1 MEVVGYKGISFPFRI
16 GQKGGVVMSG
26 TSDMEIQHIIESIK
40 QILLTRKGE
49 RVNEPEFGADLY
61 NVIFENLD
69 ETLLNVLTFKIQDA
83 LQRWE
88 PRIEVDD
95 VYIIEQEGGVD
106 VVVEFTVVKTL
117 FKTATSVYF
126 DRRAS

>member
-1 MEVVGYKGISFPFRI
+1 MVGYKGISFPFRI

-26 TSDMEIQHIIESIK
+26 TSDMEVQHIIESIK

-61 NVIFENLD
+61 HVIFENLD

-88 PRIEVDD
+88 PRIEVND
-95 VYIIEQEGGVD
+95 VYIIEQEGGVE
-106 VVVEFTVVKTL
+106 VVVEFTVIKTL
-117 FKTATSVYF
+117 FKTATSVQF

>member
-1 MEVVGYKGISFPFRI
+1 MVGYKGISFPFRI

-26 TSDMEIQHIIESIK
+26 TSDMEVQHIIESIK

-61 NVIFENLD
+61 HVIFENLD

-88 PRIEVDD
+88 PRIEVND
-95 VYIIEQEGGVD
+95 VYIIEQEGGVE
-106 VVVEFTVVKTL
+106 VVVEFTVIKTL

-126 DRRAS
+126 DRRVS

>member
-1 MEVVGYKGISFPFRI
+1 
-16 GQKGGVVMSG
+16 MSG